1 MERANKT
8 TNGLLAV
15 IAVSLVALA
24 VKPYL
29 QPAPVEAQVANPD
42 PIYVEPGV
50 YMLRIPNGGGQV
62 LGKVATNLRTGT
74 VWGFP
79 TGGSDPYPVSPL
91 DGKPQVSHPI
101 PLGRYALGEVGK

>member
-1 MERANKT
+1 MERGNRM

-15 IAVSLVALA
+15 IAVSLTAIA
-24 VKPYL
+24 ARPYL
-29 QPAPVEAQVANPD
+29 QPTPVEAQVANPD

-62 LGKVATNLRTGT
+62 LGKVATNLRTGS

-79 TGGSDPYPVSPL
+79 TGSSDPYPVSPL

-101 PLGRYALGEVGK
+101 ALGRFAVGETAK